1 MFNILLEMLTPDKAM
16 AEGIIIGIAAGIWL
30 VVLLEILKGYGI
42 NVLV

>member
-1 MFNILLEMLTPDKAM
+1 LIKELLTPDKAM
-16 AEGIIIGIAAGIWL
+16 AEGVIIGIAAGIWL